1 MCSDSSYTISSY
13 VEVLYIA
20 STLLICWVPK
30 HVLSENLINNGV
42 SCSDVANKVK
52 SVALGLS
59 SRSMALSSG
68 IEFGKSAEEGL
79 QAKKKVVDELKHEH
93 ALLREQWIASLSYVL
108 LAELPN

>member
-1 MCSDSSYTISSY
+1 MGSDSFYTISSY

-42 SCSDVANKVK
+42 SCPDVANKVK
-52 SVALGLS
+52 SVQLESS
-59 SRSMALSSG
+59 SRSMALSSD

-79 QAKKKVVDELKHEH
+79 QVKRNGRRAEARARFYSEN
-93 ALLREQWIASLSYVL
+93 SGLSAWATYY
-108 LAELPN
+108 